1 MIVHTLFSIS
11 AFVLLI
17 SPLEHFHTSE
27 KVNFLLPKA
36 AYLHHS
42 PKAEVHPQTLNFSVQ
57 LNVPSEKY
65 LHTLALH
72 FHASEKVRRSLKDL
86 IIFCCPCTIAKIMT
100 QEIDEYHSHLSS
112 SNSMNFLLP
121 KAAYLHHSPKAEVH
135 RQTLNFSVQLNVPSE
150 KCVHTLTLHF
160 LRHFGRWLCSRTIQ
174 LSPVLSIF

>member
-11 AFVLLI
+11 AFLVPV
-17 SPLEHFHTSE
+17 SPPEHFHTSE
-27 KVNFLLPKA
+27 KVN
-36 AYLHHS
+36 S
-42 PKAEVHPQTLNFSVQ
+42 
-57 LNVPSEKY
+57 
-65 LHTLALH
+65 
-72 FHASEKVRRSLKDL
+72 
-86 IIFCCPCTIAKIMT
+86 
-100 QEIDEYHSHLSS
+100 
-112 SNSMNFLLP
+112 LLP